1 MELSRTMAPIDG
13 AAPIARQVEAPIARQ
28 VEQRWPI
35 SRSENPAVFL
45 AFGSSNR

>member
-13 AAPIARQVEAPIARQ
+13 AAPIARQ